1 MCSFDRIS
9 KAFYSLQVNFTKNIL
24 LLLGINLLIKPIYI
38 LGIDAKVQDMLGDES
53 YGVYFA
59 LYNFSF
65 LFQIVLDLGIHNYNS
80 KHVSQ
85 NNATVAGHF
94 AHVLGLKIVLTVLYF
109 IILIACGWLLGYSID
124 YLKLLWPIGL
134 VMTLL
139 TFYQYIRSH
148 FSALA
153 TYSVESWL
161 SALDKLLMIFF
172 IGYYLYGLKEIS
184 IEIFLWGQVFAIL
197 TATVIAMILLNR
209 QFTLSVRFSLNA
221 FKNILGKSLPFALV
235 IVLMTMYTRMDGV
248 MLERLLQDEGAEA
261 GRYARGFRLMD
272 AANILGYLFAVLLI
286 PMYARQLKEKIDVSA
301 LVRNATG
308 ILLSMAT
315 LISALCW
322 WYADDIMHLVYSDI
336 DSGHI
341 EIFRLLMVCFWA
353 MSLSYVF
360 GSLISASGELK
371 QLNKLL
377 VLGII
382 VNWSLNIYLIPK
394 MQAQGAVIAT
404 LVTQYLVFIGQ
415 ILIAHKQFSLTLGT
429 AFISKLVFFL
439 LLTLLIIYSVY
450 NFLSL
455 HWMIESVIAVC
466 LSLFVSFLLGFL
478 RLIPANQNKGL
489 KKHPY

>member
-1 MCSFDRIS
+1 MCSFGNIS
-9 KAFYSLQVNFTKNIL
+9 KAFDSLQVNFTKNIL
-24 LLLGINLLIKPIYI
+24 LLLGINLLIKPIYV

-85 NNATVAGHF
+85 NNATVASHF
-94 AHVLGLKIVLTVLYF
+94 ANVLGLKIVLTIFYF
-109 IILIACGWLLGYSID
+109 IILMFFGWLLGYSRA

-134 VMTLL
+134 IMTLL

-153 TYSVESWL
+153 SYSVESWL
-161 SALDKLLMIFF
+161 SALDKLLMIFL
-172 IGYYLYGLKEIS
+172 IGYFLYGLNS
-184 IEIFLWGQVFAIL
+184 IRIENFLWSQIIAIL
-197 TATVIAMILLNR
+197 IAMSIALILLN
-209 QFTLSVRFSLNA
+209 QKFKLSVRFSVQVS
-221 FKNILGKSLPFALV
+221 KNILRQSLPFALV
-235 IVLMTMYTRMDGV
+235 IVLMTLYTRMDGV
-248 MLERLLQDEGAEA
+248 MLERILQDDGAEA

-272 AANILGYLFAVLLI
+272 AANILGYLFGVLLI
-286 PMYARQLKEKIDVSA
+286 PMYARLLKEKMEVNS

-308 ILLSMAT
+308 ILLSIAT
-315 LISALCW
+315 ILSALCW
-322 WYADDIMHLVYSDI
+322 WYADDMMHLIYTDI
-336 DSGHI
+336 DAGHV

-377 VLGII
+377 FLGII
-382 VNWSLNIYLIPK
+382 INWSLNLYLIPK
-394 MQAQGAVIAT
+394 MQAHGAVIAT
-404 LVTQYLVFIGQ
+404 LITQYLVFIGQ
-415 ILIAHKQFSLTLGT
+415 LFIAYRQFHLYLGMG
-429 AFISKLVFFL
+429 FISKLFALFL
-439 LLTLLIIYSVY
+439 FTLLITYSVY

-478 RLIPANQNKGL
+478 RLIPANQN
-489 KKHPY
+489 